1 MSLTN
6 VFTLKDDD
14 YFVILCFYIDDILIF
29 GSKLEMILEVEEY
42 LSGNFNMKDLGEADM
57 IFRMKE
63 SKTPRDITLS
73 LSHSIEK
80 MLKKFNYYDCQ
91 IE

>member
-1 MSLTN
+1 
-6 VFTLKDDD
+6 
-14 YFVILCFYIDDILIF
+14 
-29 GSKLEMILEVEEY
+29 MILEVEEY

-80 MLKKFNYYDCQ
+80 MLKKFTIMIVRLSGPYDTSISLGKIQ
-91 IE
+91 MIMYVNTNIHK